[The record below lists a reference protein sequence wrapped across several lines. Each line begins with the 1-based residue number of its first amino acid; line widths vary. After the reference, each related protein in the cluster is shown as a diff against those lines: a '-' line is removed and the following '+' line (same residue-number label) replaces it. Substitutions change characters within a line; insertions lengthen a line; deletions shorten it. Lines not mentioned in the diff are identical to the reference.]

1 MKKYNGISYLKL
13 LLTTFVVAH
22 HAFLAFTPSGGG
34 SPIHDSNTTIFYSY
48 VILLFD
54 NFFMFT
60 FFFIS
65 GLFAVRSLQNKGPR
79 KYLLNRFIRL
89 GVVFIIAAYSIN
101 IIGFYMMEVFK
112 DVDPFFVFGFSNF
125 LEYYNFVATN
135 SSPAAHLWFLWV
147 LLLFNIIF
155 VLISPLI
162 SKGESLSK
170 LISKNPK
177 VLFGI
182 MFGLGILLYSLTTQI
197 FGYNFITIFGPF
209 TLQIGRVTTYFAM
222 YIIGILF
229 GKNGIKNTFIYDKS
243 KSSMQFVILIVTG
256 VVSGIIFSYL
266 LIHSQWTILSNIGD
280 LLTVVIFTS
289 LTIGLVTLFMRYV
302 NGENRFL
309 LLLADHA
316 FMIYI
321 LHYAVI
327 STIQGIFYNV
337 DINGLLEGILVFI
350 LGYGLTIVLA
360 YVLRKIPIIRKVT

>member
-22 HAFLAFTPSGGG
+22 HAFLAFTPTGGG

-48 VILLFD
+48 VTLLFD

-79 KYLLNRFIRL
+79 KYLVNRFIRL
-89 GVVFIIAAYSIN
+89 GVVFIVAAYSIN

-147 LLLFNIIF
+147 LLLFNISF

-182 MFGLGILLYSLTTQI
+182 MFGLGIILYSLTTQI

-209 TLQIGRVTTYFAM
+209 SLQIGRVTTYFAI

-229 GKNGIKNTFIYDKS
+229 GKNGIENTFIYDKS

-256 VVSGIIFSYL
+256 VASAIIFSYL

-289 LTIGLVTLFMRYV
+289 LTIGIVTLFMRYV

-327 STIQGIFYNV
+327 SAIQGIFYNV
-337 DINGLLEGILVFI
+337 EINGLLEGILVFI
-350 LGYGLTIVLA
+350 LGYGLTIVIA
-360 YVLRKIPIIRKVT
+360 YLLRKIPIIRKVT